1 MCANAFG
8 ERTAKRGPPPLV
20 EGSCVPSQK
29 STEKGRSGRA
39 RASSSRIGSVLE
51 SRRLNLSQS
60 LKFAQG
66 GQ

>member
-1 MCANAFG
+1 
-8 ERTAKRGPPPLV
+8 V
-20 EGSCVPSQK
+20 EGSRVPSQK

-60 LKFAQG
+60 LKFAREG
-66 GQ
+66 H